1 MRVFFIGIALLFTLL
16 LTGCGIGGYSMT
28 GMVLEKDLKSIK
40 SYGEYWVK
48 EGMTVE
54 QKRRDSWACGAALNI
69 TSADRPDFTPAE
81 IQAAKRTEDPN
92 DIAAIHRLRQ
102 AWGECMKSKGYE
114 YRRTSP

>member
-1 MRVFFIGIALLFTLL
+1 MKRLLWIVPYLGLL
-16 LTGCGIGGYSMT
+16 LTGCNTTILVASGKEFSDYQ
-28 GMVLEKDLKSIK
+28 KSIK

-48 EGMTVE
+48 EGGTVE
-54 QKRRDSWACGAALNI
+54 QKRRDSWACGAAPNI

-81 IQAAKRTEDPN
+81 IQAAKCTEDPN